1 MSTNPI
7 PPVPPAGGGDP
18 DNPDPDSRQPDIG
31 IRPDDDSPLTEP
43 VPEPEPNTEED
54 PDDQLPRW

>member
-18 DNPDPDSRQPDIG
+18 DNPDPDSRHPDIG

-43 VPEPEPNTEED
+43 VPDDPDTPDED
-54 PDDQLPRW
+54 PNDQLPRW